1 MLHVDCGLVSI
12 GPEAERIWGGRNY
25 MELLSVFD
33 TPELFTVM
41 SGSRELG
48 VLHELSFRRK
58 DAIVLLG
65 GRSWR
70 VSAIDPKRR
79 IAHVESADDQ
89 QGRSTWLGSS
99 QRLSFEICQAM
110 RQTLLKPAATLSRRA
125 SEEMETLAAEAT
137 VDQDG
142 TVLRTARNGCE
153 WWTYAGLKGNAA
165 LAREFA
171 LPCTF
176 DSMCVRAHCSPV
188 ELKRS
193 LDSRAH
199 LTSPKPDPHF
209 RPKFAECIPDKLL
222 ALFAWKRLY
231 DWAAAKQIEQFRIV
245 DVC

>member
-1 MLHVDCGLVSI
+1 
-12 GPEAERIWGGRNY
+12 
-25 MELLSVFD
+25 
-33 TPELFTVM
+33 
-41 SGSRELG
+41 
-48 VLHELSFRRK
+48 
-58 DAIVLLG
+58 
-65 GRSWR
+65 
-70 VSAIDPKRR
+70 
-79 IAHVESADDQ
+79 
-89 QGRSTWLGSS
+89 
-99 QRLSFEICQAM
+99 M